1 MTVTVDIWTD
11 INCPFCYL
19 GKRRFEAALGEFPQR
34 DGVTVVHRSFELD
47 PTLAAGTSAP
57 VVEHIAQ
64 KYGISVEEAA
74 ANEQGIAAQAG
85 DLGLGYRTNGRDFG
99 SSFDMHRLL
108 HHALAHGR
116 QEALLDALYEAN
128 FVEDEPLFGD
138 HERLV
143 EIAVGAGL
151 DEAGARAVVD
161 DPEAYADAVRR
172 DQSEAASLG
181 ATGVPFFVF
190 GGKYAVSGAQP
201 PETFARAL
209 QLAWGDQLVP
219 VGAESADTCG
229 PDGCAVPDTDASA
242 ADGSRS
248 DH

>member
-19 GKRRFEAALGEFPQR
+19 GKRRFEEALREFPQR

-47 PTLAAGTSAP
+47 PTLAPGTSAP

-64 KYGISVEEAA
+64 KYGISVEQAA
-74 ANEQGIAAQAG
+74 ANERGIAAQAG
-85 DLGLGYRTNGRDFG
+85 ELGLAYRTQGRDFG

-108 HHALAHGR
+108 HHALAEDR
-116 QEALLDALYEAN
+116 QDALLDALYAAN
-128 FVEDEPLFGD
+128 FADEEPAFGD
-138 HERLV
+138 RERLV
-143 EIAVGAGL
+143 EIAVRAGL
-151 DEAGARAVVD
+151 DEVRVRAILD

-172 DQSEAASLG
+172 DENEAAAIG

-201 PETFARAL
+201 SETFARAL
-209 QLAWGDQLVP
+209 QLVWDEQLVP
-219 VGAESADTCG
+219 IGVESADTCG
-229 PDGCAVPDTDASA
+229 PDGCAVPD
-242 ADGSRS
+242 ADVPRAGSG
-248 DH
+248 D